1 MAPPRDDRAAL
12 IAACRAVMATH
23 ARSFDRAAAFL
34 PPTTRD
40 QVAVLYAFCRLVDD
54 SVDEAPDRASAER
67 AIATLGAELD
77 VAAREA
83 TAATPGPAP
92 QVALRPVVR
101 EVAPRPVVRAFVNA
115 VADAP
120 LALDAA
126 RALITGVAGDVGPV
140 RIADDRALIRYCY
153 HVAGAVGVMMC
164 PVLGVTDP
172 RALPFAI
179 DLGLG
184 MQLTNICRDVLED
197 ARADRVYL
205 PATRLARRNLT
216 PEDLVSGHAPAS
228 QIAGVVAE
236 LLALADRCYA
246 SADAGLR
253 YIPAAPRQAI
263 LVASR
268 LYRAIGLELLHRRAG
283 DPLRG
288 RAYVGAAAKA
298 SWILRALAA
307 NARPAILG
315 LTAAP
320 THDARLHQHLAGLP
334 GVNAR

>member
-1 MAPPRDDRAAL
+1 MAPSPDDRAAL
-12 IAACRAVMATH
+12 VAACRSVMATH

-34 PPTTRD
+34 PPATRD

-67 AIATLGAELD
+67 AIAALAAELD
-77 VAAREA
+77 AASSPAAAR
-83 TAATPGPAP
+83 PDD
-92 QVALRPVVR
+92 
-101 EVAPRPVVRAFVNA
+101 VAPRPVVRAFAAA

-126 RALITGVAGDVGPV
+126 RALIAGVASDVGPV
-140 RIADDRALIRYCY
+140 RVADDRALARYCY

-164 PVLGVTDP
+164 PVLGVADP

-179 DLGLG
+179 DLGVG

-197 ARADRVYL
+197 AHADRVYL
-205 PATRLARRNLT
+205 PATRLARRGLS
-216 PEDLVSGHAPAS
+216 PEDLVAGRAPAG
-228 QIAGVVAE
+228 QVAGVVAE
-236 LLALADRCYA
+236 LLALADRHYA

-268 LYRAIGLELLHRRAG
+268 LYRAIGLELLARRAG

-288 RAYVGAAAKA
+288 RVIVGPAAKA
-298 SWILRALAA
+298 RWILRALGA
-307 NARPAILG
+307 NARPDLLG

-320 THDARLHQHLAGLP
+320 THDATLHRHLDGLP
-334 GVNAR
+334 GAHVR